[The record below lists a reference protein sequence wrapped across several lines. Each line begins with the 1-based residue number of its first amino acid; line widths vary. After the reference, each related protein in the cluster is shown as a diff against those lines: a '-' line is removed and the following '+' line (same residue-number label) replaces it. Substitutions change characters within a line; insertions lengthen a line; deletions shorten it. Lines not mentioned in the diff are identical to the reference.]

1 MNLRDIKAAI
11 NLLKELNPDGKV
23 VGQDSVSGDAY
34 FENFISIGTIYKSPN
49 GKMRVIADAIFY
61 PTHYAKSG
69 RLYGS
74 EVRFIS
80 YAFDP
85 VTLDID
91 KNDRKNIGYNYL
103 INKCDIINTSVSDYI
118 RIIEGRGKPAVISLD

>member
-1 MNLRDIKAAI
+1 MNLRDIKTAI

-23 VGQDSVSGDAY
+23 VGQDSVSGGAY

-61 PTHYAKSG
+61 PKHYAKSG
-69 RLYGS
+69 RLYDS

-91 KNDRKNIGYNYL
+91 KNDRKNVGHDYL